1 MYYNFIEPFKKDR
14 DGPFTEGRFKFK
26 VRQLGMN
33 PAVSFSVAVEYFGFG
48 LRVHRTYC
56 RMGFRGFEFGFRV
69 QGLELGVQG
78 WGLGFRCGFEGMNQV
93 GAFGFCSSL
102 RCRVSV

>member
-1 MYYNFIEPFKKDR
+1 
-14 DGPFTEGRFKFK
+14 
-26 VRQLGMN
+26 MN